1 MSQVNIKINKNQSL
15 LIMECSKDLVIP
27 SYAYYILDYQECN
40 KLKFKDEKT
49 IYDKQQL
56 KGKEK
61 WKDVK

>member
-1 MSQVNIKINKNQSL
+1 MSQVNIKIDKNQSL

-61 WKDVK
+61 WEDVK

>member
-40 KLKFKDEKT
+40 KLKFKNEKT

-61 WKDVK
+61 WEDVK

>member
-1 MSQVNIKINKNQSL
+1 MSQVNIKIDKSQSL

-61 WKDVK
+61 WEDVK

>member
-1 MSQVNIKINKNQSL
+1 MSQVNIKIDKNQSL

-40 KLKFKDEKT
+40 KLKFKNEKT

-61 WKDVK
+61 WEDVK

>member
-1 MSQVNIKINKNQSL
+1 MSQVNIKIDRQQSL

-61 WKDVK
+61 WEDVK

>member
-1 MSQVNIKINKNQSL
+1 MSQVNIKIDKNQSL
-15 LIMECSKDLVIP
+15 LIMECSKDLIIP

-49 IYDKQQL
+49 IYNKQQL

-61 WKDVK
+61 WEDVK

>member
-1 MSQVNIKINKNQSL
+1 MAQVNIKIDKSQSL

-40 KLKFKDEKT
+40 KLKFKNEKT

-61 WKDVK
+61 WEDVK

>member
-15 LIMECSKDLVIP
+15 LIMECSKDLVVP

-61 WKDVK
+61 WEDVK

>member
-15 LIMECSKDLVIP
+15 LIMECSQNLVIP

-61 WKDVK
+61 WEDVK

>member
-1 MSQVNIKINKNQSL
+1 MSQVNIKIDRQQSL

-49 IYDKQQL
+49 IYNKQQL

-61 WKDVK
+61 WEDVK

>member
-49 IYDKQQL
+49 IYNKQQL

-61 WKDVK
+61 WEDVK

>member
-1 MSQVNIKINKNQSL
+1 MSQVNIKIDKNQSL

-49 IYDKQQL
+49 IYNKQQL

>member
-15 LIMECSKDLVIP
+15 LIMECSKNLVIP

-61 WKDVK
+61 WEDVK

>member
-61 WKDVK
+61 WEDVK

>member
-1 MSQVNIKINKNQSL
+1 MSQVNIKIDKQQSL

-61 WKDVK
+61 WEDVK

>member
-1 MSQVNIKINKNQSL
+1 MSQVNIKIDKSQSL

-27 SYAYYILDYQECN
+27 AYAYYILDYQGCN
-40 KLKFKDEKT
+40 KLKFKNEKT
-49 IYDKQQL
+49 IYDKHKL